1 MKTIKIAHLY
11 YDLMNYFGEQGNI
24 TALKSAIK
32 YADVKVSV
40 DTLSIDDKIDF
51 NAYDIF
57 YIGMGSKINQE
68 LVRKD
73 ILKYKNDIK
82 KIIDKKMFIATGN
95 SYELFGKNIDGKEC
109 LGVFDFSS
117 KSTNRI
123 VGEQVF
129 KTDLIDYPIIGFQN
143 RESTNDI
150 KENYLFE
157 VIKGTGNDESTNFE
171 GIHINNFF
179 GTYLIGPLLIRNPYF
194 KDELLKYLG
203 ISKFDETLPDYKAYY
218 EYLKNF
224 NIKTSSK

>member
-109 LGVFDFSS
+109 IGIFNFSS
-117 KSTNRI
+117 KSAEFI
-123 VGEQVF
+123 PFLDKIF
-129 KTDLIDYPIIGFQN
+129 KIENLQMILRKII
-143 RESTNDI
+143 
-150 KENYLFE
+150 YL
-157 VIKGTGNDESTNFE
+157 K
-171 GIHINNFF
+171 
-179 GTYLIGPLLIRNPYF
+179 
-194 KDELLKYLG
+194 LLKVL
-203 ISKFDETLPDYKAYY
+203 EMMNL
-218 EYLKNF
+218 
-224 NIKTSSK
+224 